1 MSTKK
6 RRTLVK
12 ALKAV
17 LILTGAL
24 LLSPASAHYSLP
36 PLPPELYAPIAPAAT
51 TTSFTVSWQS
61 TSGYLCKLSE
71 KVNDGVWASL
81 SNTSSPTNT
90 ITLTRAIGKYAYQLT
105 CIGLPGGGSVGPV
118 TSVAV
123 VATIP
128 SLDPL
133 DAQLGYQFQVRT
145 GDIDSDGKKDI
156 YLKRTSGGN
165 ANNGVIDKT
174 ILTQNNDGHFEV
186 LQDPT
191 SGQFSTAGGWPISAS
206 VTAVVND
213 FNVDGR
219 VDVLLKNLDT
229 VISNVDDQ
237 IIFSSGVFFNGAA
250 QVATS
255 IDFEFEKFFRDTYN
269 WILDPNYFSQA
280 LVAGLPAYNL
290 AVTFKV
296 WFCINYGLSSSC
308 VTTSRSVYNKTI
320 TLAKMG
326 LSGYQTTA
334 AAEAALA
341 ASLGFANYDGFRCK
355 LICGWLDFYRFYGS
369 IVFNVVDVWTPTT
382 ESPAFDDINF
392 SSKARDISEAAGDI
406 GTGTATIGDV
416 IDIFEEVLG
425 GAADLVL
432 GGEGLGEIII
442 VDSSHSAEDYEEDK
456 KMTLSLMRIFDAKT
470 DRPGSPKVEIRS
482 RIPLAF
488 LPTALQGN
496 RAHLSVHSP
505 SAVLFSWHSGFP
517 SEGWGTAVGPGG
529 QLLSQE
535 GYLPD
540 ARGLTNMLVGYADSF
555 VYSDSFLF
563 WNSLD
568 SAADAYDNDLTY
580 CLFPERSESLF
591 GSCTGYN
598 SNSYATGLIKSRS
611 GNIVPLPGAFGIQH
625 PLTDADRYPGV
636 QKPVPSEN
644 F

>member
-1 MSTKK
+1 MSTKT

-128 SLDPL
+128 ILDPL

-165 ANNGVIDKT
+165 ADNGVIDKT
-174 ILTQNNDGHFEV
+174 ILTQNIDGHFEV

-191 SGQFSTAGGWPISAS
+191 SGQFSTAGGWPISAG

-237 IIFSSGVFFNGAA
+237 IIFSSGIFFNGAA

-308 VTTSRSVYNKTI
+308 VNTSRSVYNKTI

-382 ESPAFDDINF
+382 ETPAFDDINYSKPASETEPSLSTIIGADIVNAPYSALEEF
-392 SSKARDISEAAGDI
+392 SGYLSERLGVEINIGTDAASCEDAPKVQSLVFIPAIPACGTVLSGVINTIGIILLDASFDSLEQPEPIYRVYGGEAQLVGRFWTPQFPLLVPNYRDAAGLPHNNDCTQMAFGSVSDKSTVI
-406 GTGTATIGDV
+406 ERLAQPIINTPPGYFVSGGGVTEYEFTGGSHLMFTGKI
-416 IDIFEEVLG
+416 IY
-425 GAADLVL
+425 GAA
-432 GGEGLGEIII
+432 IN
-442 VDSSHSAEDYEEDK
+442 
-456 KMTLSLMRIFDAKT
+456 F
-470 DRPGSPKVEIRS
+470 SP
-482 RIPLAF
+482 P
-488 LPTALQGN
+488 
-496 RAHLSVHSP
+496 
-505 SAVLFSWHSGFP
+505 
-517 SEGWGTAVGPGG
+517 
-529 QLLSQE
+529 
-535 GYLPD
+535 
-540 ARGLTNMLVGYADSF
+540 
-555 VYSDSFLF
+555 
-563 WNSLD
+563 
-568 SAADAYDNDLTY
+568 
-580 CLFPERSESLF
+580 C
-591 GSCTGYN
+591 
-598 SNSYATGLIKSRS
+598 
-611 GNIVPLPGAFGIQH
+611 
-625 PLTDADRYPGV
+625 
-636 QKPVPSEN
+636 
-644 F
+644 